1 MLLQTSSEASE
12 ASEVS
17 LAALSALARSIRRC
31 CAGAEVAAAAV
42 VAEEAKAKVIAA
54 NKQTRVVEII
64 FSVGWLVGCGWLLL
78 WSFWWIWK
86 WGSNVH
92 IQWVYSQPQP
102 LQMSL
107 MNGEFDGE
115 KKQKKTEIRLIFV
128 SGVTKFVVSTRL
140 LIGCGFQNVVWL
152 AETPTDPAKKN
163 PEIQRSSEKLV
174 WCLKFGR
181 MDLMEF

>member
-78 WSFWWIWK
+78 WSFW
-86 WGSNVH
+86 
-92 IQWVYSQPQP
+92 
-102 LQMSL
+102 
-107 MNGEFDGE
+107 
-115 KKQKKTEIRLIFV
+115 
-128 SGVTKFVVSTRL
+128 
-140 LIGCGFQNVVWL
+140 
-152 AETPTDPAKKN
+152 
-163 PEIQRSSEKLV
+163 
-174 WCLKFGR
+174 
-181 MDLMEF
+181 